1 MWYTLITCPTDPL
14 SDGPTVLVT
23 LRGFV
28 RARSRQAGISFKRLS
43 AFSVTPWHGNT
54 LGSQRGELRNPL
66 EVVYHTCECCRCKCR
81 LVFIHLMPFFFFLI
95 WRVSVS
101 VSLCIHINLFN
112 LKFNLIAYLF
122 GSAIFTYFILN
133 RFYKCIITHF
143 LFFKTYRPDK

>member
-1 MWYTLITCPTDPL
+1 MANFSSLQSSARTVFFFFFFGRPTLSRLFCMWYTLITCPTDPL

-54 LGSQRGELRNPL
+54 LGSLRGEFRNPL

-81 LVFIHLMPFFFFLI
+81 LVFIHLMPFFFNLTCQCKCQ
-95 WRVSVS
+95 
-101 VSLCIHINLFN
+101 SLHSH
-112 LKFNLIAYLF
+112 KFE
-122 GSAIFTYFILN
+122 
-133 RFYKCIITHF
+133 
-143 LFFKTYRPDK
+143 